1 MITISKT
8 HKRGFFFQAKS
19 RASSARSKSAMR
31 GFFFTVMALAIL
43 SVMLLTMQ
51 LWLRT
56 YEQSDIRGASRFK
69 GEAMRLVLSSISD
82 KSTSD
87 FANASAFFAVYRLA
101 NYTSASQ
108 LHGLTGA
115 SQKYGTNNYG
125 VGIVENSLRSLMFN
139 GTAKPDA
146 VLEGIAYSAEENSS
160 YTLRSWQ
167 EKVRTA
173 ASAMGFFASFSEIKN
188 FSIYQPDPWNVKVHF
203 EMDMNISDIE
213 GTMRQ
218 SKTLKGD
225 ASFPISGFL
234 DPSITRGDMAHRSI
248 TRFAATEKQIFQ
260 HPAYSVPSDLKPK
273 RILNGSKGFGWFFGP
288 TTEDY
293 PGEGIF
299 DPNIANSEAP
309 YISQYILVTDFEDN
323 LPSVAS
329 AYGAV
334 ILTDAPGTT
343 TYNTTEG
350 GCPYNVTQETSC
362 LNCVRSYSS
371 EQAGCSKQ
379 SDVHPDNRTS
389 KPFIV
394 RASGNIANVQK
405 ATNLEPRPR
414 ISKYYALIDNSKD
427 NVENPAP
434 NDLFGDYHKVYDL
447 TALRDA
453 TTCGFYVKGNGPS
466 FFQRMLGEA
475 FVPGL
480 YNNSVLGIE
489 TFVVGLWA
497 GGKEDP
503 EPANTYAHDGLPRLD
518 RDFYNPAPS
527 FIPVQVMKIKGM
539 PGCRDKLMCSD
550 SNDNATKEGLGKFKL
565 HVDSIG
571 QYNLSAIACNA
582 SNALQSPC
590 G

>member
-1 MITISKT
+1 MKTISKM
-8 HKRGFFFQAKS
+8 HK
-19 RASSARSKSAMR
+19 R

-51 LWLRT
+51 LWLAT
-56 YEQSDIRGASRFK
+56 YGQSDIRGASRFK

-82 KSTSD
+82 KSMSD

-101 NYTSASQ
+101 NYTSTSP
-108 LHGLTGA
+108 LHGLAGA
-115 SQKYGTNNYG
+115 PQKYGTDNKG
-125 VGIVENSLRSLMFN
+125 VGIVEDSLRSLMFN

-146 VLEGIAYSAEENSS
+146 ILEGITYTAQENSS

-173 ASAMGFFASFSEIKN
+173 ANAMGFSASFSDIKN
-188 FSIYQPDPWNVKVHF
+188 FSIYQPDPWTIKTHF

-225 ASFPISGFL
+225 ASFPISGFI
-234 DPSITRGDMAHRSI
+234 DPSITRGDMEHRGIVRS
-248 TRFAATEKQIFQ
+248 AASEKQIFQ
-260 HPAYSVPSDLKPK
+260 NQRYSVPSDLKPI

-299 DPNIANSEAP
+299 DPGIANSESP

-323 LPSVAS
+323 LPAVAS

-334 ILTDAPGTT
+334 ILTEDPGTT
-343 TYNTTEG
+343 TYNITEG
-350 GCPYNVTQETSC
+350 GCSFNVTQETRC
-362 LNCVRSYSS
+362 LNCIRSYSS

-394 RASGNIANVQK
+394 SSSILGNAVE
-405 ATNLEPRPR
+405 ATYLEPRPR

-427 NVENPAP
+427 NVENPTP
-434 NDLFGDYHKVYDL
+434 SDLLGDYHRVYDL

-466 FFQRMLGEA
+466 FFQRMLREA

-489 TFVVGLWA
+489 TFVVGQWA
-497 GGKEDP
+497 GGKEDLQRDIYD
-503 EPANTYAHDGLPRLD
+503 AYPRLD
-518 RDFYNPAPS
+518 RDFYTQGPAP
-527 FIPVQVMKIKGM
+527 IPQQVMKIKGM
-539 PGCRDKLMCSD
+539 PGCRDKIMCAD
-550 SNDNATKEGLGKFKL
+550 SNENATKEGLGKFKL

-571 QYNLSAIACNA
+571 QYGLSAISCNA
-582 SNALQSPC
+582 SNTFQSPC